1 MADFSLTR
9 SILTY
14 AAGVASYADVTIK
27 GSIQK
32 GGSTFNFT
40 GFSQTAK
47 FARTLFTAD
56 ILHEGDR
63 VTDYK
68 SVVYEVHFVD
78 AIEYGDN
85 FIGYQAELFELQTA
99 TLKTLTLGAADT
111 TTGIYAVSYAS
122 STIYAN
128 LAPRGYSTINT
139 GLGYY
144 GKYES
149 TVVTSTHVL
158 EGDIITVNAVD
169 YEVVNAQV
177 HPSKRADGF
186 YWTTCYVVKRDF
198 ATQPA
203 TSGTWHVDSEAIKTD
218 PRNRIKTVIDTYLVA
233 ANITKDDGVTNAT
246 TVTCFDG
253 ATYPIYRVFTTKTVD
268 AVAVISRGASS
279 VLYTDWVFG
288 HKPYGFEEQV
298 KIDIYAINKTTITA
312 SNLAEKYEQEIRR
325 IFTVYDAY
333 TNVRDID
340 TVAPSTIDL
349 GYSYLTKTTIT
360 IKYKRTND
368 DYTPTVPSIT
378 WGPSSAAT
386 GTYILPNV
394 TKLGFVDPDTGD
406 IRVLPP
412 GRVGDILQILGS
424 EDFEVVLTCDLSLG
438 SSKTWKRPQAST
450 PKTDGVAWQVFND
463 IKFGG
468 KIDSTKIYQTFN
480 YGGGATIPIRLT
492 SIEVDGETLTVH
504 LKRYSSADQS
514 AGTYAAYY
522 GTS

>member
-1 MADFSLTR
+1 
-9 SILTY
+9 
-14 AAGVASYADVTIK
+14 
-27 GSIQK
+27 
-32 GGSTFNFT
+32 
-40 GFSQTAK
+40 
-47 FARTLFTAD
+47 
-56 ILHEGDR
+56 
-63 VTDYK
+63 
-68 SVVYEVHFVD
+68 
-78 AIEYGDN
+78 
-85 FIGYQAELFELQTA
+85 
-99 TLKTLTLGAADT
+99 
-111 TTGIYAVSYAS
+111 
-122 STIYAN
+122 
-128 LAPRGYSTINT
+128 
-139 GLGYY
+139 
-144 GKYES
+144 
-149 TVVTSTHVL
+149 
-158 EGDIITVNAVD
+158 
-169 YEVVNAQV
+169 
-177 HPSKRADGF
+177 
-186 YWTTCYVVKRDF
+186 
-198 ATQPA
+198 
-203 TSGTWHVDSEAIKTD
+203 
-218 PRNRIKTVIDTYLVA
+218 
-233 ANITKDDGVTNAT
+233 
-246 TVTCFDG
+246 
-253 ATYPIYRVFTTKTVD
+253 VFTTKTVD